1 MIYPRLS
8 TGFEILVFFT
18 YSRPIKFKVEY
29 LAIFH
34 LFSVIDSLSWFWLRS
49 IGNNI
54 QLMSFFQYI
63 FMNFLL
69 GLPEQASDLCQQVDL
84 ASELESNLRDTKDWE
99 RKLLLEF
106 NAGKNLPVLFD
117 WSHNSRVI
125 DVKWI
130 GIFFNKIIF
139 MLGLFFSS
147 KLNWGSYIVSN
158 AKIASKK
165 TEALFLPYGLA
176 RNTVVISR
184 LVLLANTQMS

>member
-1 MIYPRLS
+1 
-8 TGFEILVFFT
+8 
-18 YSRPIKFKVEY
+18 
-29 LAIFH
+29 
-34 LFSVIDSLSWFWLRS
+34 
-49 IGNNI
+49 
-54 QLMSFFQYI
+54 
-63 FMNFLL
+63 MNFLL
-69 GLPEQASDLCQQVDL
+69 GVPEQASELCQQVDL
-84 ASELESNLRDTKDWE
+84 ASELESNLRDTIDWE

-106 NAGKNLPVLFD
+106 KAGKNLPVLFD

-139 MLGLFFSS
+139 MLGSFFSS